1 MSNILVKFYRVN
13 SDSREAILIRTEYCD
28 NVFEADAIA
37 EQEAGHYDY
46 VSIIDLNGSGE

>member
-1 MSNILVKFYRVN
+1 MSNILIKFYREN
-13 SDSREAILIRTEYCD
+13 SGQPILIRTEYCD

-46 VSIIDLNGSGE
+46 VSIIDLNGTGE